1 MALML
6 DPEQQRVVDAVSGPV
21 CVLAGA
27 GTGKTRAI
35 THRIANAV
43 AVGAHDPSQTLALT
57 FTSRAA
63 GEMRVRLRELG
74 VSVQARTFHAAA
86 LRQLRY
92 FWPRLS
98 NGPMPT
104 LLSRKS
110 EVVSEAM
117 SQHGI
122 RPERTLVLDVASHIE
137 WAKVG
142 LISADEFANSD
153 RELPQ
158 GVTADKLAAIYRSYE
173 RTKAERSLIDFE
185 DVLLVML
192 GALSEYD
199 EIATQVRN
207 QYRFFTVD
215 EYQDVSPLQQ
225 QLLEAWL
232 GDSRE
237 ICVVGDP
244 NQTIYSFAGATPK
257 FLHGFTQ
264 KYPEAQTVSLFRD
277 YRSTPEIVDLAN
289 RVIGGGSLRG
299 QRPKGAIPK
308 QLSFRSN
315 QEEAQ
320 WIADDIEKLLGKVA
334 SNEIAI
340 LFRTNGQSENYEAA
354 LANRGISYQ
363 VRGSER
369 FFERPEIRDAMRL
382 LRAAAIAST
391 ETALEE
397 TRAILTQ
404 LGWTPTAPN
413 GSGAVRERWDSLN
426 ALVDLAAEFESL
438 TAFVDELED
447 RAAHQHAPT
456 LAGVTLASLHAAKGL
471 EWDVV
476 YLAGVKDGMVP
487 ISYATS
493 DEALEEERRLL
504 YVGIT
509 RAREQLTLS
518 WAGERSR
525 FLAPQEKRSAFAP
538 DQART
543 PAHCHRCGKALTTGP
558 ERKIGRC
565 STCPSTADQGLVDR
579 LKAWRLAEANAAS
592 MPAFVIFTD
601 ATLMAIAERQPA
613 SLAELSAIPG
623 VGPAKLERYGQAL
636 LALLAQ

>member
-299 QRPKGAIPK
+299 QRPKGAMPK

-391 ETALEE
+391 ESALEE

-476 YLAGVKDGMVP
+476 YLAGVKEGMVP

-543 PAHCHRCGKALTTGP
+543 PAHCHSCGKALTTGP

-636 LALLAQ
+636 LTLLAQ

>member
-299 QRPKGAIPK
+299 QRPKGSIPK

-391 ETALEE
+391 ESALEE

-565 STCPSTADQGLVDR
+565 STCPSTADPGLVDR

>member
-391 ETALEE
+391 ESALEE

-543 PAHCHRCGKALTTGP
+543 PAHCHSCGKALTTGP